1 MNILTK
7 IGIVVLV
14 VVSLFI
20 STVFINLATVPPKYA
35 KEARDQETRANIN
48 AMHYAN
54 QVVANQKLQK
64 DLEQAGTSIAQ
75 MQDQAKKDKQESE
88 KALQEIKNQLQ
99 AADRNLVAQQSNVER
114 LTVATTSLTDRL
126 KDTSEALTATRK
138 NNDQLADENRKL
150 TQTVQETTVRLERE
164 ARQSE
169 YYQEQISDLQKQVEE
184 ARRSPGAAPAAGTSA
199 QTGDNVAGPGVERY
213 TGSVTSV
220 KGELASINIG
230 TSNGVKKGD
239 KLFVYRGGKFLA
251 YLKVEEVDA
260 NNSAGVVTDR
270 QGEIAQGDKVTN
282 KLQ

>member
-1 MNILTK
+1 LNILTK

-20 STVFINLATVPPKYA
+20 STVFITHASVTPKWA
-35 KEARDQETRANIN
+35 KEARENETRANIN

-75 MQDQAKKDKQESE
+75 MQDQAKKDKQDSE
-88 KALQEIKNQLQ
+88 KALQDVKNQLQ

-169 YYQEQISDLQKQVEE
+169 YYQDQISDLQKQVEE
-184 ARRSPGAAPAAGTSA
+184 ARRSPGAAPARGTSD
-199 QTGDNVAGPGVERY
+199 QTGVAPTSEERY